1 MIKKSHLSSI
11 FITTLLLSVNIQAAS
26 QNVITDDGREVQLSD
41 DGSWTFRSNDRFA
54 STSDGRRIRLKEDGS
69 WQYAKDAPP
78 APHKNAQD
86 QAVKL
91 KKIVIE
97 KYVIKGIK
105 NTRVKTQ
112 TVFYLK
118 FEESQQAEVLS
129 GKADTSLFEVKDNNG
144 KSYPVISVK
153 PGSAGGVII
162 RAEKSPGILDDARMM
177 EITLKAGAFDNR
189 SPVTLSMRVVDFYRE
204 DVDGFE

>member
-1 MIKKSHLSSI
+1 M
-11 FITTLLLSVNIQAAS
+11 
-26 QNVITDDGREVQLSD
+26 ITDDGREVQLND
-41 DGSWTFRSNDRFA
+41 DGSWAFRSNDRFA

-78 APHKNAQD
+78 VPHKNTQTQN
-86 QAVKL
+86 QAIKL
-91 KKIVIE
+91 EKIVIE
-97 KYVIKGIK
+97 KHVKKGIK

-118 FEESQQAEVLS
+118 LDSSKQANALS
-129 GKADTSLFEVKDNNG
+129 SSTDTSLIEVKDNNG

-189 SPVTLSMRVVDFYRE
+189 SPVTLNMRVVDFYRE